1 VDGTPKSRARAA
13 TGRALVSASN
23 NKKGSNNKTSTHQDP
38 SIVSAQH
45 KSLSPKR
52 GGTNESLSPPP
63 KKPDLKVGNRIAIV
77 YVIDRKFVWCGGT
90 LIKYR
95 PEDTKRQVE
104 GGIPGKQF
112 DVWFDP
118 VGVFNSSKYSVFFK
132 DSCYGKDEK
141 DGWILCSNESDVYFN
156 ARCKTKPEP
165 KKNVEVSV

>member
-1 VDGTPKSRARAA
+1 
-13 TGRALVSASN
+13 
-23 NKKGSNNKTSTHQDP
+23 
-38 SIVSAQH
+38 
-45 KSLSPKR
+45 
-52 GGTNESLSPPP
+52 LSPPP